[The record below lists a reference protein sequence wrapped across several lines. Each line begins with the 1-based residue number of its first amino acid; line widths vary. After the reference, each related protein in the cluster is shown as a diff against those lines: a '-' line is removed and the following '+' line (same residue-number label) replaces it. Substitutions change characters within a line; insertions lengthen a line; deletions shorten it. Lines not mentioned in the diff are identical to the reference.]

1 MKITQV
7 DTIQSGAYPN
17 ILWVQVHTDSGLV
30 GLGETFR
37 GAQAVQAQIHE
48 LTAPYLLGKDAL
60 AIEAHSSH
68 LLRGYIGFAS
78 SGVETRAASAVDIAL
93 WDLLGQA
100 TRQPLYQL
108 LGGAVREKVPV
119 YNTCAGYTYNKAGQ
133 RRAVTDAA
141 EEAAPDEG
149 PYEDQVAFVK
159 RPAAL
164 AESLLSEG
172 YKAMKIWPFDPFA
185 AASRGQSISARDLD
199 TALKPFREIRRAV
212 GDEMDIMV
220 EFHSMWNLPMAVR
233 IAEALEEFKPFWAE
247 DPIQMTNLDTIA
259 EYRSRTRVP
268 VCASETLATRQPF
281 LHLLT
286 RNAVDY
292 VMLDLSWVG
301 GISEAK
307 KIAAM
312 AEAFHKPVAPHDCTG
327 PVVLAASLHLAMS
340 TPNVVFQEVVRAY
353 LSGWYRELVT
363 QLPQVH
369 GGFATVT
376 PGAGLG
382 MALAPGLL
390 QRPDTVVRSS
400 RL

>member
-1 MKITQV
+1 MKIIQV
-7 DTIQSGAYPN
+7 DTVHVAAYPN
-17 ILWVQVHTDSGLV
+17 ILWLQIHTDSGLV

-48 LTAPYLLGKDAL
+48 LVAPYLLGKDAL
-60 AIEAHSSH
+60 AIEAHHHH
-68 LLRGYIGFAS
+68 LLHGYIGFAS

-93 WDLLGQA
+93 WDLLGQV
-100 TRQPLYQL
+100 TQQPLYQL
-108 LGGAVREKVPV
+108 LGGAVRERVPV

-133 RRAVTDAA
+133 RRAVTDTSA
-141 EEAAPDEG
+141 EVPAEG

-164 AESLLSEG
+164 AESLLREG
-172 YKAMKIWPFDPFA
+172 YKGMKIWPFDPFA
-185 AASRGQSISARDLD
+185 QASRGQAISARDLE
-199 TALKPFREIRRAV
+199 TALHPFREIRRAV

-233 IAEALEEFKPFWAE
+233 IAQALEEFKPYWAE
-247 DPIQMTNLDTIA
+247 DPIQMTNLDTVA
-259 EYRSRTRVP
+259 EYRSRTRIP

-281 LHLLT
+281 IHLLKN
-286 RNAVDY
+286 NAVDY

-307 KIAAM
+307 KIAAI
-312 AEAFHKPVAPHDCTG
+312 AQAFHKPVAPHDCTG

-340 TPNVVFQEVVRAY
+340 TPNVVLQEVVRAY
-353 LSGWYRELVT
+353 LSGWYRDLVT
-363 QLPQVH
+363 QLPEVRDGH
-369 GGFATVT
+369 ASVP

-382 MALAPGLL
+382 MALAPALL
-390 QRPDTVVRSS
+390 QRPDVTLRSS
-400 RL
+400 VL

>member
-7 DTIQSGAYPN
+7 DTVQLAAYPN
-17 ILWVQVHTDSGLV
+17 ITWVQIHTDSGLV

-60 AIEAHSSH
+60 AIEAHHHH
-68 LLRGYIGFAS
+68 LLHGYIGFAS

-100 TRQPLYQL
+100 TNQPLYQL
-108 LGGAVREKVPV
+108 LGGVVRDRVPV
-119 YNTCAGYTYNKAGQ
+119 YNTCAGYTYNSATQ
-133 RRAVTDAA
+133 RRVVTDDGT
-141 EEAAPDEG
+141 ELPPEG
-149 PYEDQVAFVK
+149 PYEDQEAFVK
-159 RPAAL
+159 RPAQL

-185 AASRGQSISARDLD
+185 AASRGQAISAKDLD

-212 GDEMDIMV
+212 GEEMDIMV

-233 IAEALEEFKPFWAE
+233 IAQALEEFKPYWAE

-259 EYRSRTRVP
+259 EYRSRVRIP

-281 LHLLT
+281 LHLLKN
-286 RNAVDY
+286 NAVDY

-301 GISEAK
+301 GITEAK
-307 KIAAM
+307 KIAAI
-312 AEAFHKPVAPHDCTG
+312 AQAFHKPVAPHDCTG
-327 PVVLAASLHLAMS
+327 PVVLAASLHMAMS
-340 TPNVVFQEVVRAY
+340 TPNVVLQEVVRAY
-353 LSGWYRELVT
+353 LSGWYRDLVT
-363 QLPQVH
+363 QLPTVRD
-369 GGFATVT
+369 GFATV
-376 PGAGLG
+376 PAGAGLG
-382 MALAPGLL
+382 MALSPALL
-390 QRPDTVVRSS
+390 QRSDVTVRSS

>member
-1 MKITQV
+1 MKIIQV
-7 DTIQSGAYPN
+7 DTVHVAAYPN
-17 ILWVQVHTDSGLV
+17 ILWLQIHTDSGLV

-48 LTAPYLLGKDAL
+48 LVAPYLLGKDAL
-60 AIEAHSSH
+60 AIEAHHHH
-68 LLRGYIGFAS
+68 LLHGYIGFAS

-93 WDLLGQA
+93 WDLLGQV
-100 TRQPLYQL
+100 TQQPLYQL
-108 LGGAVREKVPV
+108 LGGAVRDRVPV

-133 RRAVTDAA
+133 RRAVTDTSA
-141 EEAAPDEG
+141 EVPAEG

-164 AESLLSEG
+164 AESLLREG
-172 YKAMKIWPFDPFA
+172 YKGMKIWPFDPFA
-185 AASRGQSISARDLD
+185 QASRGQAISARDLE
-199 TALKPFREIRRAV
+199 TALHPFREIRRAV

-233 IAEALEEFKPFWAE
+233 IAQALEEFKPYWAE
-247 DPIQMTNLDTIA
+247 DPIQMTNLDTVA
-259 EYRSRTRVP
+259 EYRSRTRIP

-281 LHLLT
+281 IHLLKN
-286 RNAVDY
+286 NAVDY

-307 KIAAM
+307 KIAAI
-312 AEAFHKPVAPHDCTG
+312 AQAFHKPVAPHDCTG

-340 TPNVVFQEVVRAY
+340 TPNVVLQEVVRAY
-353 LSGWYRELVT
+353 LSGWYRDLVT
-363 QLPQVH
+363 QLPEVRDGH
-369 GGFATVT
+369 ASVP

-382 MALAPGLL
+382 MALAPALL
-390 QRPDTVVRSS
+390 QRPDVTLRSS
-400 RL
+400 VL

>member
-7 DTIQSGAYPN
+7 DTVHVAAYSN
-17 ILWVQVHTDSGLV
+17 ITWVQIHTDSGLV

-60 AIEAHSSH
+60 AIEAHHHH
-68 LLRGYIGFAS
+68 LLYGYIGFAS

-100 TRQPLYQL
+100 TNQPLYQL
-108 LGGAVREKVPV
+108 LGGAVREQVPV
-119 YNTCAGYTYNKAGQ
+119 YNTCAGYTYNKASQ
-133 RRAVTDAA
+133 RRVVTDASA
-141 EEAAPDEG
+141 DLTPEG
-149 PYEDQVAFVK
+149 PYEDQEAFVK
-159 RPAAL
+159 RPAQL

-185 AASRGQSISARDLD
+185 AASRGQAISAKDLD

-212 GDEMDIMV
+212 GEEMDIMV

-233 IAEALEEFKPFWAE
+233 IAQALEEFKPYWAE

-259 EYRSRTRVP
+259 EYRSRVRIP

-281 LHLLT
+281 LHLLQ

-307 KIAAM
+307 KIAAI
-312 AEAFHKPVAPHDCTG
+312 AQAFHKPVAPHDCTG

-340 TPNVVFQEVVRAY
+340 TPNVVLQEVVRAY
-353 LSGWYRELVT
+353 LSGWYRDLVT
-363 QLPQVH
+363 QLPAVFN
-369 GGFATVT
+369 GFATVP

-382 MALAPGLL
+382 MALSPALL
-390 QRPDTVVRSS
+390 RRDDVSIRSS

>member
-1 MKITQV
+1 MKIIQI
-7 DTIQSGAYPN
+7 DTVHVAAYPN
-17 ILWVQVHTDSGLV
+17 ITWVQIHTDSGLV

-60 AIEAHSSH
+60 AIEAHHHH
-68 LLRGYIGFAS
+68 LLHGYIGFAS

-93 WDLLGQA
+93 WDLLGQV

-108 LGGAVREKVPV
+108 LGGAVRDRVPV
-119 YNTCAGYTYNKAGQ
+119 YNTCAGYTYNKASQ
-133 RRAVTDAA
+133 RRVVTDGGA
-141 EEAAPDEG
+141 ELAPEG
-149 PYEDQVAFVK
+149 PYEDQEAFVK
-159 RPAAL
+159 RPAQL

-185 AASRGQSISARDLD
+185 MASRGQSISAKDLD
-199 TALKPFREIRRAV
+199 TALRPFREIRRAV
-212 GDEMDIMV
+212 GEEMDIMV

-233 IAEALEEFKPFWAE
+233 IAQALEEFKPYWAE

-259 EYRSRTRVP
+259 EYRSRVRIP
-268 VCASETLATRQPF
+268 VCASETLATLQPF
-281 LHLLT
+281 LHLLNN
-286 RNAVDY
+286 NAVDY

-312 AEAFHKPVAPHDCTG
+312 AQAFHKPVAPHDCTG

-340 TPNVVFQEVVRAY
+340 TPNVVLQEVVRAY
-353 LSGWYRELVT
+353 LSGWYRDLVT
-363 QLPQVH
+363 QLPEVRD
-369 GGFATVT
+369 GFATV
-376 PGAGLG
+376 PAGAGLG
-382 MALAPGLL
+382 LALAPALL
-390 QRPDTVVRSS
+390 QRPDVTIRSS
-400 RL
+400 KL